1 MQVRNLMLDQYQKQ
15 WQENVS
21 KLSLKDLQFYN
32 DYGLDFENMEEAF
45 TIDEVQVYVDNDI
58 ESSELPDREDYHIKM
73 LSRLARLYANTV
85 FLMLRE
91 ERNRRSYTLD
101 REGFYDKAIV
111 SLKNRYDNN
120 TAYPCN
126 ASNRN
131 FMPAKGGGG
140 GFFTTDDTM
149 SEEILSH

>member
-1 MQVRNLMLDQYQKQ
+1 MLDQYQKQ

-21 KLSLKDLQFYN
+21 KLPLDDLQFYN
-32 DYGLDFENMEEAF
+32 EYGLDFETMEEAF
-45 TIDEVQVYVDNDI
+45 TIDEVQVYVDKDI

-73 LSRLARLYANTV
+73 LSKLARLYANTV

-91 ERNRRSYTLD
+91 EWNRSNYALD

-111 SLKNRYDNN
+111 SLKNRYNN
-120 TAYPCN
+120 ITAYPCN
-126 ASNRN
+126 ASSRN
-131 FMPAKGGGG
+131 FIPAKGGDGG
-140 GFFTTDDTM
+140 FTTDDTM